1 MTCRGPRQ
9 VPRLTPPCEESAGC
23 VPSDGAERSAD
34 RDVYTRSAGVDAVII
49 GATLPARQSAA
60 DALTSGLRPLGD
72 WVIAGE
78 VSRMINAAVA
88 SHVAARRERRAASGA
103 SRGGSR

>member
-23 VPSDGAERSAD
+23 VRSDGAERSAD